1 MNSEAI
7 EHIPV
12 LVNEIMAMLITDK
25 NGIYLDGTL
34 GDGGYSRVLLEKLD
48 SSGRV
53 IATDWDDSSVRFAD
67 QWKNEYGDRLDVHR
81 ANFSDMPRIL
91 ESAAISA
98 VQGIVLDLGLS
109 SRQLDAPERGF
120 SYRFDGPLTMNMDS
134 NAGNTAFDLINTAS
148 WDELKKIF
156 LKFGEERRSGAL
168 ATIIT
173 REREK
178 KAISTTFE
186 LVGIMQKY
194 WRPRHFTKSA
204 SRIFQALRIAVNH
217 ELESL
222 EMFLESCW
230 KFLVQGGRIAVV
242 SYHSLEDRI
251 VKQTFRQHEYP
262 CICPRDFPE
271 CRCGKIADAKVLTK
285 RPVYPS
291 EEEITRNS
299 RARSARLRVAEK
311 I

>member
-12 LVNEIMAMLITDK
+12 LVNETMALLITDK
-25 NGIYLDGTL
+25 NGIYFDGTL
-34 GDGGYSRVLLEKLD
+34 GDGGYSRVLLDKLG

-53 IATDWDDSSVRFAD
+53 IATDLDNSSVQFAD
-67 QWKNEYGDRLDVHR
+67 QWKNKYGDRLDVHR

-109 SRQLDAPERGF
+109 SRQLNTPDRGF
-120 SYRFDGPLTMNMDS
+120 SYRSDGPLIMNMKS
-134 NAGNTAFDLINTAS
+134 NAGNTASDFINTAS
-148 WDELKKIF
+148 RDELKKIF
-156 LKFGEERRSGAL
+156 LEFGEERRSGAL

-178 KAISTTFE
+178 KAITTTFE

-194 WRPRHFTKSA
+194 WQPRHFTKSA

-217 ELESL
+217 ELENL
-222 EMFLESCW
+222 ELFLESCW
-230 KFLVQGGRIAVV
+230 KYLVQGGRIGVV

-251 VKQTFRQHEYP
+251 VKQAFRQRENP

-271 CRCGKIADAKVLTK
+271 CRCGKVADVKILTK

-299 RARSARLRVAEK
+299 RARSAKLRVAEK
-311 I
+311 L